1 MSRLAK
7 KYEEWPQNIIDLV
20 GNIHRLGRKYSRFGR
35 KYSRFGR
42 KYFKATP
49 KNLQIVGKYSQVRH
63 KNVQGD
69 VKNHQEALKNC
80 ALGCQNAHR
89 RHSLTNLDAAVLEG
103 SVQAPVG
110 VPEAEA
116 RVPALAAHCVPL
128 EGSVYPQNGAQHR
141 LVLVVAQVALDEAE
155 PSLDGLE
162 VGRVRRGIQPLPVES
177 GVEGGTHVIG
187 VVRPCVVDKP
197 TLPIHEWL
205 HLGPNE
211 LLHMRVVQVLL
222 KIVQQMNP

>member
-1 MSRLAK
+1 MKGIKHGKRK
-7 KYEEWPQNIIDLV
+7 KCQDWQNKYEEWPQNIIVLV
-20 GNIHRLGRKYSRFGR
+20 GNIHRFGQKYSRL
-35 KYSRFGR
+35 GR

-49 KNLQIVGKYSQVRH
+49 ENLQGVGKYSQVRH

-80 ALGCQNAHR
+80 ALGWQNAHR

-110 VPEAEA
+110 VPETEA
-116 RVPALAAHCVPL
+116 RVPVLAAHCVPL
-128 EGSVYPQNGAQHR
+128 EGSVYPQHGAQHR

-162 VGRVRRGIQPLPVES
+162 VGRVRRSIQPLPVES
-177 GVEGGTHVIG
+177 GVEGGTHVVG

-205 HLGPNE
+205 YLGPNE
-211 LLHMRVVQVLL
+211 LLHMSS